1 MKEFHGPD
9 PADLVKVDA
18 SSHIASILPFVETE
32 LDGMMRTV
40 QVHVF
45 AAIRKGTYTA
55 EVGDNAWRE
64 MYGYYRLMRR
74 LGTTARIGQH
84 VGEKISEAMTI
95 GETHG

>member
-1 MKEFHGPD
+1 MKEFAGPD

-32 LDGMMRTV
+32 LDGMMRAV
-40 QVHVF
+40 QVQVF

-64 MYGYYRLMRR
+64 MYGYYRLMKR
-74 LGTTARIGQH
+74 LGTTVRIGQH
-84 VGEKISEAMTI
+84 VGEKIADTLTI